1 MTPITKLLSEARFRI
16 PLEILN
22 EVFLP
27 KQTYWRGPTPSL
39 DEMIKSKVITP
50 RLLVDVNMVGG
61 IQTMVS
67 LEGLPSQEA
76 DQFMSVYHIPKD
88 RTQGKTISSVLS
100 VSYLTPAMISRMPAL
115 SNFASCSV
123 TPTLMAAQAMIDSV
137 TPIPVS
143 SSARV
148 ELVGENTIVI
158 RDLMPILGSTFIRC
172 ILDADENM
180 SNLRRAA
187 YPVFCRLGVMAI
199 KSYIYNNHT
208 VSMDQGQIQFGS
220 TIGRFKEI
228 IDSYADA
235 EEMYQ
240 EYLTGPWAK
249 VNMMNDHETHTRLI
263 KLGAGGYR

>member
-16 PLEILN
+16 PIEILN

-50 RLLVDVNMVGG
+50 RILVDANLVMG
-61 IQTMVS
+61 IMAMIP
-67 LEGLPSQEA
+67 LEGIKPQEA
-76 DQFMSVYHIPKD
+76 DQFMTVYHIPKD

-115 SNFASCSV
+115 ANFASCSI
-123 TPTLMAAQAMIDSV
+123 TPSMMAAQAMIDSMS
-137 TPIPVS
+137 PIPVS
-143 SSARV
+143 SSAKA
-148 ELVGENTIVI
+148 ELVAENTVVI

-172 ILDADENM
+172 ILDADENL
-180 SNLRRAA
+180 SNLRHTA
-187 YPVFCRLGVMAI
+187 YPIFCKLGILAI
-199 KSYIYNNHT
+199 KSYIYNNR
-208 VSMDQGQIQFGS
+208 VISMDQGQIQFGS
-220 TIGRFKEI
+220 NIGRFKEI
-228 IDSYADA
+228 IDGYADA

-240 EYLTGPWAK
+240 EFLVGPWAK
-249 VNMMNDHETHTRLI
+249 VAMMNDHETHSRLI